1 MPNFLKLTLIF
12 ILAIFAACQE
22 NTPEA
27 KLEKDPWNWGF
38 NIVREQETVVLM
50 TDMLKAENYLA
61 SVAPLEWLIREN
73 PQLHPSIYEDG
84 QRVYQGL
91 INEAEDEAVRLRWES
106 KKAELSRLQKNIF
119 PGSKALTI
127 SILDRPRD
135 SGKIE
140 CCIK

>member
-1 MPNFLKLTLIF
+1 MLI
-12 ILAIFAACQE
+12 IAAACQE
-22 NTPEA
+22 SMPEA

-38 NIVREQETVVLM
+38 NIVKEQEKVVLM

-61 SVAPLEWLIREN
+61 SVVNLEWLIREN

-106 KKAELSRLQKNIF
+106 KKAKLTKLQKRYF
-119 PGSKALTI
+119 PTVSLGS
-127 SILDRPRD
+127 D
-135 SGKIE
+135 
-140 CCIK
+140 